1 MVFSFFID
9 VLTKQSLLV
18 HGTSSRCYVLNG
30 ERKPFCSSEKGS
42 GELFFEHQKIFLHS
56 LGIGRKVLFH
66 VTQVH
71 GNHVYVLKDPD
82 IFASEVTQ
90 CEADAIITHI
100 PGCPIMVLTADCVPI
115 IIYDPIKHV
124 AGVVHAGRIGT
135 QKHILANAIEA
146 LSREYSSNPK
156 DLIVGMGPAIRGCCY
171 DVDESCAR
179 PFIRES
185 SSHLEFVNRTGQ
197 NKFFLDLPKINRIE
211 ACEAGVPMGNIFSDG
226 PCTSCENHRWYSY
239 RKEGKTGR
247 LMTMV
252 MLQPRK

>member
-1 MVFSFFID
+1 MIFSFFVD
-9 VLTKQSLLV
+9 ALTKQPSLV

-30 ERKPFCSSEKGS
+30 ERKPLCSSEKGS

-82 IFASEVTQ
+82 ISASEVTQ

-115 IIYDPIKHV
+115 VIYDPIKHV

-135 QKHILANAIEA
+135 QKHILTNTIETF
-146 LSREYSSNPK
+146 SREYTSNPK

-179 PFIRES
+179 PFI
-185 SSHLEFVNRTGQ
+185 
-197 NKFFLDLPKINRIE
+197 
-211 ACEAGVPMGNIFSDG
+211 
-226 PCTSCENHRWYSY
+226 
-239 RKEGKTGR
+239 
-247 LMTMV
+247 
-252 MLQPRK
+252 